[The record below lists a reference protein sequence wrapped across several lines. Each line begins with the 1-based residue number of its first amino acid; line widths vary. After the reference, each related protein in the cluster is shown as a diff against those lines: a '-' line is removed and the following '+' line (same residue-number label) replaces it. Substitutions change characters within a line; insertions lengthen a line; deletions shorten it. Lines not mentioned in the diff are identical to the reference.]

1 MFEKFGEE
9 IKIWKNI
16 HKWVIYVFQL
26 MRRTQACSRFR
37 KEAMRGSK
45 IRKEKSIRKQGLA
58 SMGLKHE
65 EDSADQPNFPYAQG
79 GRDYTLI

>member
-1 MFEKFGEE
+1 
-9 IKIWKNI
+9 
-16 HKWVIYVFQL
+16 
-26 MRRTQACSRFR
+26 
-37 KEAMRGSK
+37 MRGSK

>member
-1 MFEKFGEE
+1 MFKIQEGGNER
-9 IKIWKNI
+9 IKE
-16 HKWVIYVFQL
+16 
-26 MRRTQACSRFR
+26 R
-37 KEAMRGSK
+37 
-45 IRKEKSIRKQGLA
+45 EKSIRKQGLA